1 MKKILD
7 YLLTGVF
14 LLYFFFILGVFH
26 IIQVICYNV
35 FGKKAHKAS
44 VDLLNFFIIAGYYLT
59 GSTFSFKQTTELP
72 KDRSIIFVANHQSTF
87 DIPSLIWFL
96 RKFTPIFV
104 AKIELSKGIPSIS
117 YNLRK
122 SQAALID
129 RKDNKQSITEILR
142 LSKYIQENTYSA
154 AIFPEGT
161 RSRNGEM
168 KPFAAGG
175 ISALLKKC
183 PNALVVPI
191 AIGGTGHFN
200 PKGLFFRSFSKMS
213 WTILTPIEPKGIP
226 AEEVAKQAE
235 DAIKTY
241 KSLRLRSGNII

>member
-7 YLLTGVF
+7 YILTGVF
-14 LLYFFFILGVFH
+14 LIYFFILLAIFH
-26 IIQVICYNV
+26 VVQIICFNI
-35 FGKKAHKAS
+35 FGKNAHKTS
-44 VDLLNFFIIAGYYLT
+44 VDLLNLLIILGYYLT
-59 GSTFSFKQTTELP
+59 GSTVSFKQTTDLP
-72 KDRSIIFVANHQSTF
+72 TNRPIIFAANHQSTF

-122 SQAALID
+122 SQAALIN
-129 RKDNKQSITEILR
+129 RKDSKQAISEILK
-142 LSKYIQENTYSA
+142 LSKYIQENGYSA

-168 KPFAAGG
+168 KTFASGG
-175 ISALLKKC
+175 ISALLKHC
-183 PNALVVPI
+183 PDALVVPV

-200 PKGLFFRSFSKMS
+200 PKGLFFKSFSKMT
-213 WTILTPIEPKGIP
+213 WTTLTPIEPKGKTP
-226 AEEVAKQAE
+226 EEIAKQTE
-235 DAIKTY
+235 DAIREFKANR
-241 KSLRLRSGNII
+241 KH